1 MTFEISIK
9 KYKIHNLQIEYKDIS
24 RIIFKLQMHI
34 ELLHNDLFIDTTQ
47 KNNYLSKLFVISKDL
62 NTNYNNY
69 IIEECNSDIEEE
81 QMDLDSSSNEDKKS
95 DTISSE
101 SEEKIEP
108 VEISNS
114 YNGVMKFICNN
125 EFKNE
130 FELFNKIRSF
140 VIFSKNINLDL
151 GNTTDQVLFNVKK
164 NDSTYYRTDYNGIL
178 NVNASTQYL
187 CIQDNIG

>member
-34 ELLHNDLFIDTTQ
+34 ESLHNDLFIDTTQ

-95 DTISSE
+95 DTTSSE
-101 SEEKIEP
+101 SEDKIEP
-108 VEISNS
+108 VELSSS
-114 YNGVMKFICNN
+114 YNGVMQFICNN
-125 EFKNE
+125 EYKNE
-130 FELFNKIRSF
+130 TELFNKIRSF
-140 VIFSKNINLDL
+140 VLFSKNINLNL
-151 GNTTDQVLFNVKK
+151 GDTTDQVLFNDNTLFPLKSIKK
-164 NDSTYYRTDYNGIL
+164 DYNKNQL
-178 NVNASTQYL
+178 
-187 CIQDNIG
+187 